1 VGAPGACGAASP
13 SGCSRLTLL
22 PASAG
27 TVGAVEPGLAA
38 VVERHADTAFE
49 LAFAISETPF
59 EAAPANADFPPS
71 SRVACKPLQAVVL
84 KLS

>member
-1 VGAPGACGAASP
+1 
-13 SGCSRLTLL
+13 
-22 PASAG
+22 
-27 TVGAVEPGLAA
+27 